1 MTGIS
6 AEEYLRQLGNINA
19 AINQDIRRLEE
30 MRMNALSGGG
40 AIRYDKDK
48 VQGSAADTMGA
59 AVISIVDLD
68 ARINQTIDRY
78 VDAREKIIEQIRGL
92 HNELYTKILY
102 DIYVK
107 GMNLRDTADDVGRSY
122 NNVMNH
128 RKMAVALFGETYAPF
143 DYLV

>member
-1 MTGIS
+1 MIS

-19 AINQDIRRLEE
+19 AINQDIHRLEE
-30 MRMNALSGGG
+30 MRTQALAGGG
-40 AIRYDKDK
+40 AIRYDKDR
-48 VQGSAADTMGA
+48 VQGSAADAMSA

-102 DIYVK
+102 DIYVQ
-107 GMNLRDTADDVGRSY
+107 GMTLRGTAADVGRSY
-122 NNVMNH
+122 NNVMIH
-128 RKMAVALFGETYAPF
+128 RKNAVKLFDETYAPF

>member
-1 MTGIS
+1 MIS

-19 AINQDIRRLEE
+19 AINQDIHRLEK
-30 MRMNALSGGG
+30 MRTQALAGGG
-40 AIRYDKDK
+40 AIRYDKDR
-48 VQGSAADTMGA
+48 VQGSAADAMSA

-102 DIYVK
+102 DIYVQ
-107 GMNLRDTADDVGRSY
+107 GMTLRGTAADVGRSY
-122 NNVMNH
+122 NNVMIH
-128 RKMAVALFGETYAPF
+128 RKNAVKLFDETYAPF

>member
-1 MTGIS
+1 MIS

-19 AINQDIRRLEE
+19 AINQDIHRLEE
-30 MRMNALSGGG
+30 MRTQALAGGG
-40 AIRYDKDK
+40 AIRYDKDR
-48 VQGSAADTMGA
+48 VQGSAADAMSA

-102 DIYVK
+102 DIYVR
-107 GMNLRDTADDVGRSY
+107 GMTLRGTAADVKRSY
-122 NNVMNH
+122 NNVMIH
-128 RKMAVALFGETYAPF
+128 RKNAVKLFDETYAPF